1 MMGGYWTR
9 LSNTARKLRE
19 EIRVLRK
26 FLKILLCYM
35 NSVSLFGV
43 SLFLDT

>member
-9 LSNTARKLRE
+9 LSNTARKFRE
-19 EIRVLRK
+19 EIVLRK